1 MKLFIQIP
9 CLNEEYTLRDT
20 LNDLPKKIAGI
31 DEIQILVIDD
41 GSTDR
46 TLKVAKNWGVNH
58 FVIHKENKGL
68 ASAFRSG
75 IAYCLDNGADIIVNT
90 DGDNQYKASYIKDI
104 TAPIIDQSFD
114 IVIGSRPISEIN
126 HFSFKKK
133 ILQKLGSYVVRKVS
147 NTSIEDATSGFR
159 ALSRAA
165 AKRIRILDD
174 YTYTIDMII
183 SSGRKNM
190 KIISVPI
197 EVNPMTRDSRL
208 IDSIFDYVIRSIKTI
223 FRIFIIYSPLRFFS
237 IIGTI
242 FSFVG
247 ISLCV
252 RWLVLFY
259 VFEHTR
265 THMPSLVLASIT
277 ISIGF
282 LFYGIGILSDLISVN
297 RELMQEI
304 NNKLEKLK

>member
-223 FRIFIIYSPLRFFS
+223 FRIFIIS
-237 IIGTI
+237 I
-242 FSFVG
+242 
-247 ISLCV
+247 
-252 RWLVLFY
+252 R
-259 VFEHTR
+259 R
-265 THMPSLVLASIT
+265 KM
-277 ISIGF
+277 
-282 LFYGIGILSDLISVN
+282 LIY
-297 RELMQEI
+297 
-304 NNKLEKLK
+304 

>member
-9 CLNEEYTLRDT
+9 CLNEESTLKDT
-20 LNDLPKKIAGI
+20 LNDLPKNIAGI
-31 DEIQILVIDD
+31 DEIQILIIDD
-41 GSTDR
+41 GSTDD
-46 TLKVAKNWGVNH
+46 TLKVAKDWGITH
-58 FVIHKENKGL
+58 FVIHNSNKGL

-75 IAYCLDNGADIIVNT
+75 VAYCLENGADIIVNT
-90 DGDNQYKASYIKDI
+90 DGDNQYKGSFIKDLI
-104 TAPIIDQSFD
+104 APITSQNFD
-114 IVIGSRPISEIN
+114 IVIGSRPINKIN
-126 HFSFKKK
+126 YFSFKKK

-147 NTSIEDATSGFR
+147 NTTIKDATSGFR
-159 ALSRAA
+159 ALSRSA
-165 AKRIRILDD
+165 AKNVRIIDD

-190 KIISVPI
+190 KVISVPI
-197 EVNPMTRDSRL
+197 EVNPMTRESRL
-208 IDSIFDYVIRSIKTI
+208 IDSTFDYVIRSIRTI

-242 FSFVG
+242 FSSVG
-247 ISLCV
+247 FFLCF
-252 RWLVLFY
+252 RWLILFY

-277 ISIGF
+277 LSIGF